1 MHTLF
6 KHALRQSAVI
16 TLVLSLSF
24 LTACSRTPGEEAI
37 YQLVEDG
44 VNMAESHDLG
54 GMLNL
59 LEDGFIGGPG
69 NYSKQEVRRIL
80 FVMLKRYGKFRI
92 LYPRPSIQLSEDGH
106 VAIVKMNFL
115 IASKQQPFPELDLL
129 YSEPTAW
136 LAAVDKSADLYTLS
150 MELDVESG
158 EWLLRKARITG
169 FARPHG
175 RL

>member
-1 MHTLF
+1 MHRLIKQAIKKF
-6 KHALRQSAVI
+6 AVI
-16 TLVLSLSF
+16 TLILSLSV

-44 VNMAESHDLG
+44 VSMAESHDLG
-54 GMLNL
+54 GMINL
-59 LEDGFIGGPG
+59 LEDGFIAGPG
-69 NYSKQEVRRIL
+69 NHSKQEVRRIL

-92 LYPRPSIQLSEDGH
+92 LYPRPSIQLSDDEQG
-106 VAIVKMNFL
+106 AIVKMTLL
-115 IASKQQPFPELDLL
+115 IASKQQPFPELDLF

-150 MELDVESG
+150 MELGIESG

-169 FARPHG
+169 FTRPHG